1 MHYGALFNLIMHD
14 KAFRAILETIL
25 PAMFDP
31 DQLQAYLSAS

>member
-1 MHYGALFNLIMHD
+1 MHD